1 MKEEIKVV
9 AGISVKSSLKWL
21 VIMIIG
27 NLFTLIL
34 FLIILFQN
42 ADFAGGGHGNAYAFL
57 SGLFLNNIYGFILL
71 AGAPVFAILYFLI
84 ANKAAIQQM
93 IYRTWKNKVF
103 ASYIDSKVVFLVDKL
118 TASNNWS
125 SAVSNKALLKMQLL
139 EANRNDKE
147 SSKIKKKVINYL
159 YQKINLDDVDFSNK
173 DLKRSEVVSVKLNQF
188 ISEAVE
194 PSLLF
199 FWLLLLIQIVLFV
212 AAQF

>member
-1 MKEEIKVV
+1 MKEEIKIVT
-9 AGISVKSSLKWL
+9 AISAKSSLKWL

-27 NLFTLIL
+27 NIFTLIC

-42 ADFAGGGHGNAYAFL
+42 GSFAGGGHGNIYAFL
-57 SGLFLNNIYGFILL
+57 SGLFLNNICGFILI
-71 AGAPVFAILYFLI
+71 AGAPIFAILYFLI

-93 IYRTWKNKVF
+93 IYLTWKNKGF
-103 ASYIDSKVVFLVDKL
+103 ADFVNSKVVVLVDKL
-118 TASNNWS
+118 ASSKNWTGTI
-125 SAVSNKALLKMQLL
+125 SNAAMLKLQLL

-147 SSKIKKKVINYL
+147 SSKIKKKVIGYL
-159 YQKINLDDVDFSNK
+159 FRKINLDDIDFSNK
-173 DLKRSEVVSVKLNQF
+173 ELKLSEVISIKLNQF

-199 FWLLLLIQIVLFV
+199 FWLLLLFQVVLFI